1 MQICLLIVASL
12 SGIFQ
17 LITLNQAI
25 LTEARHLGSSL
36 EPLALENALEHS
48 WLKFKQRSLATL
60 WAFYRVIGL
69 YDSLTMTLILHPRP
83 AQGRLFVLFFLIFQR
98 GKQVEGSC
106 R

>member
-12 SGIFQ
+12 SSVLQ
-17 LITLNQAI
+17 LITLTQAI

-48 WLKFKQRSLATL
+48 WLKVQTKILCYPLDLLQGDWSL
-60 WAFYRVIGL
+60 G
-69 YDSLTMTLILHPRP
+69 
-83 AQGRLFVLFFLIFQR
+83 FLNRDLDLASWTCPEQTICLVFLNFR
-98 GKQVEGSC
+98 K